1 MLDIY
6 QCPAY
11 IEEKISS
18 KGNKYFQLSVKLTP
32 DYTFHSFLN
41 EEQIQI
47 LKMYL
52 MLRDRDGKSQDIV
65 ESE

>member
-1 MLDIY
+1 MVDIY

-11 IEEKISS
+11 IEEKVSS
-18 KGNKYFQLSVKLTP
+18 KGNTYFQLSVKLTP

-41 EEQIQI
+41 EEQVQI

-52 MLRDRDGKSQDIV
+52 LLKDNGKVQDII